1 MMAAEMRNPERT
13 IRRAG
18 WIASV
23 FAVLFYVSGTAS
35 MLVVLPPEKISELN
49 GFAEVGN
56 SAGQILGATWISPV
70 IGLLVFA
77 SGLGWVG
84 GIGTSTSRLPFA
96 AGVDGL
102 LPKAFGKTHPRWGTP
117 WTATLALGFA
127 STFLLITYQLGD
139 TMRAAFDELVSMMVI
154 TGFIPYLY
162 IFGSAW
168 KAGKRR
174 SALSG
179 LAVTILALV
188 CSVVPPSEIVNV
200 YLYEAK
206 LAAGTLGV
214 VGTGWIL
221 YRSSKKSAYTS

>member
-1 MMAAEMRNPERT
+1 
-13 IRRAG
+13 
-18 WIASV
+18 
-23 FAVLFYVSGTAS
+23 
-35 MLVVLPPEKISELN
+35 
-49 GFAEVGN
+49 
-56 SAGQILGATWISPV
+56 
-70 IGLLVFA
+70 
-77 SGLGWVG
+77 
-84 GIGTSTSRLPFA
+84 
-96 AGVDGL
+96 
-102 LPKAFGKTHPRWGTP
+102 
-117 WTATLALGFA
+117 
-127 STFLLITYQLGD
+127 
-139 TMRAAFDELVSMMVI
+139 MRAAFDELVSMMVI